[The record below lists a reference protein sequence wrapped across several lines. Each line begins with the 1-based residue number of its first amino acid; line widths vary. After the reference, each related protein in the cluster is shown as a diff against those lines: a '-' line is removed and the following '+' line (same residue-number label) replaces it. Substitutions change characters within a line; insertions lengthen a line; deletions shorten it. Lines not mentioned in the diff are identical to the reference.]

1 MAFPLNGTLLLA
13 PSIEALW
20 SGNSRHYCRVELQH
34 ARFLNFLLMY
44 QNLLAFFSEPWESQ
58 ESYEKKVA
66 GHLYATAIESLR
78 PFTQYKARIKATNDL
93 GTGPPSTVIAVR
105 IKNIVFNR
113 EQRKTGTVLGE
124 EFLFFHP

>member
-1 MAFPLNGTLLLA
+1 
-13 PSIEALW
+13 
-20 SGNSRHYCRVELQH
+20 
-34 ARFLNFLLMY
+34 MY
-44 QNLLAFFSEPWESQ
+44 QNLMAFFSEPWESQ